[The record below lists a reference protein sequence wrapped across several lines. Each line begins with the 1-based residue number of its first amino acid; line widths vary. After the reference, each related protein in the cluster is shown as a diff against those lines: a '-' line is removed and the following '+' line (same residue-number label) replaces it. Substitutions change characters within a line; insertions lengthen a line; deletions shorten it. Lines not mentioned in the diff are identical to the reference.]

1 MQITE
6 VESFQKGKYKI
17 YLNNEFAFVLYRGEL
32 KKYQIE
38 IGNNLSEADYNRIL
52 REVLIKRATKRAM
65 HLLQST
71 ERTEDQLRRKL
82 KENLYPARAIQE
94 AVDYVKSYHYI
105 DDEAYARRFLTFKSS
120 IWSRKKIEMEL
131 MNKGISKTI
140 IQSVLEEENEDTA
153 SERELLQNLM
163 KKKWE
168 GLNPEDPKSKEK
180 LFRYLVGKGFS
191 YSDISDAY
199 EHLT

>member
-52 REVLIKRATKRAM
+52 CEVLIKRATKRAM